1 MTRVLTRDRQRRQAE
16 QEARGTMEAGGPY
29 AAAAQDGSELPGL
42 EEAEGLSAGASG
54 GREGARQTPRHRTAG
69 PQNWERIF
77 PVVLSHPVWGNL

>member
-29 AAAAQDGSELPGL
+29 AADAQDGSELPGL

-54 GREGARQTPRHRTAG
+54 GREGGG
-69 PQNWERIF
+69 PANPSTSHCRPLELGEN
-77 PVVLSHPVWGNL
+77 LSCGFKPPSLG